1 MKNKET
7 PQLEPVG
14 LFATPDSVE
23 DLENYLALFNGSE
36 ASVARTCAYMAW
48 NLACK
53 LTSKPNE

>member
-7 PQLEPVG
+7 PQLQPVG
-14 LFATPDSVE
+14 LFATPDSVK
-23 DLENYLALFNGSE
+23 DLEDYLSLFNGSE

-53 LTSKPNE
+53 LTAETK